1 MSLTA
6 LKKRFFHPAWAILP
20 LLVLVLC
27 LFSGC
32 QSDDPL
38 KPTRID
44 DFEYTSVVN
53 NHLTMMDFAYHL
65 QDSGLKV
72 VQVQP
77 IRADV
82 LRATGACAI
91 LIDNDEIGV
100 YYFNTDV
107 EQQRKILAQYHEDGF
122 AYILGFRF
130 PVFISGSYV
139 VTGAEKHP
147 KKKEIVKA
155 LRSFK

>member
-6 LKKRFFHPAWAILP
+6 LKKRFFHPAGAILP

-91 LIDNDEIGV
+91 LIDNDEIGAGKPQLL
-100 YYFNTDV
+100 YSRYCQKLCQAPDV
-107 EQQRKILAQYHEDGF
+107 CQESGHRYQLRPRQHFPQPQWRKH
-122 AYILGFRF
+122 
-130 PVFISGSYV
+130 
-139 VTGAEKHP
+139 
-147 KKKEIVKA
+147 
-155 LRSFK
+155 